1 MSSVGKFVHDSNK
14 APDSPPHPHTFSSNQ
29 RHCFHCKDVLG
40 DGEFCQRCTCMRCGS
55 GLSKGLCLI
64 CASRYG
70 NNPNPN
76 SLNDS
81 PNISENV
88 SQSPPLIDHHCCYGC
103 GDSLDGIFCQQC
115 TCESCG
121 NGAHYGY
128 NCPPKVPIISNPEPC
143 NNQTIDELPQTL
155 PSFDPTCYS
164 GDGSSFTY
172 DSTPNFVDDSH
183 NVFNPPSQPPT
194 YSCEFCGNDAH
205 YGYDCLPQV
214 PFIYNPEPCYNQ
226 DFNFPQNFQGF
237 QQQYICCTRCG
248 GPHETFQCQQVI
260 FYEPCCENCGGPHET
275 FQCQPMNYYEPNLCY
290 ESNYSSFDQFEPP
303 QHPVIHQPIQ
313 EKTCAE
319 LLAEERAANIDQS
332 PPQEMSIQ
340 DIEDLKQHYLD
351 EMKSLIND
359 LQIKDYRNKRI
370 DIQYRRECEIKI
382 NKLKQNFNGMS
393 IEYRKKEKE
402 LLQQEHAAYVRT
414 SQWFNFIYYDDD
426 GDEESSTPLS
436 DVISEL
442 PPCVAITP
450 DLPKSDSL
458 IMEDKHLDT
467 IPETESDELIKS
479 SVEDL
484 VHTPSESDGI
494 PESECDL
501 PVCDNSS
508 SKKNEVLDD
517 IILIPP
523 GNGNDHFNAESSLI
537 ESVLNRDN
545 VISSPKIDFLLQE
558 FAGSIHFIENLMY
571 DNSFPR
577 PPKTLKDD
585 SETVIDSNNDYSS
598 SDNDSLYSDDID
610 YVEASPPDSELV
622 SLEVVE
628 IVILEVGGIDTDI
641 LLTIKDDI
649 LCEKLLNVNLLI
661 TNIEELKDNPTP
673 SSDFVTKSSST
684 SLNFFLKE
692 TNTFDNSLPE
702 SETFC
707 FNLEEISSG
716 SPTSYLDLS
725 LPDYEAFFCDSE
737 PDSGNFT
744 MDVVEDIFDN
754 PTREPRVHVPNV
766 LPTHPTLQLDSDFT
780 LSSDSLGSDLAV
792 SFPFGTRNKIFD
804 PGIFIEDN
812 VFNPGILAS
821 NEEKS
826 PHLLSHR
833 GFKAFHLISESP
845 MMIFGGDIPILDV
858 LFLHFYPP

>member
-14 APDSPPHPHTFSSNQ
+14 APDSPPHPHTVSSNQ

-40 DGEFCQRCTCMRCGS
+40 DGEFCQQCTCMRCGS

-64 CASRYG
+64 YASRYG
-70 NNPNPN
+70 NNLNPN

-81 PNISENV
+81 PNISKNV

-103 GDSLDGIFCQQC
+103 GDSLDGIFYQRC
-115 TCESCG
+115 TCKSCG

-128 NCPPKVPIISNPEPC
+128 NCPPQVPIISNPEPC
-143 NNQTIDELPQTL
+143 NNQTVDELPQTL

-172 DSTPNFVDDSH
+172 DSTPNFVDDSP
-183 NVFNPPSQPPT
+183 NVFNPPSQPLT
-194 YSCEFCGNDAH
+194 YSCEFYGNDAH
-205 YGYDCLPQV
+205 YGYDCPPQV

-226 DFNFPQNFQGF
+226 DFNFPQSFQGL
-237 QQQYICCTRCG
+237 QQQYICCTRCR
-248 GPHETFQCQQVI
+248 GPHKTFQCQQVI
-260 FYEPCCENCGGPHET
+260 FYEPCCENYGGPHET

-290 ESNYSSFDQFEPP
+290 ESNYSGFDQFEPP

-340 DIEDLKQHYLD
+340 DMEDLKQHYLD

-359 LQIKDYRNKRI
+359 LHIKDYRNERI

-382 NKLKQNFNGMS
+382 YELKQNFNGMS
-393 IEYRKKEKE
+393 IEIRKKEKE
-402 LLQQEHAAYVRT
+402 LLQQEQAAYVRT
-414 SQWFNFIYYDDD
+414 SQRFNFICYDDD
-426 GDEESSTPLS
+426 NDEYSFATQEYLKKFSS
-436 DVISEL
+436 V
-442 PPCVAITP
+442 ITP

-467 IPETESDELIKS
+467 IPEPESDELIKS
-479 SVEDL
+479 VIEDF
-484 VHTPSESDGI
+484 VHTP
-494 PESECDL
+494 
-501 PVCDNSS
+501 N
-508 SKKNEVLDD
+508 D
-517 IILIPP
+517 IISIPP
-523 GNGNDHFNAESSLI
+523 GNGNNHFNAESSLI
-537 ESVLNRDN
+537 EYVLNRDN
-545 VISSPKIDFLLQE
+545 LISSPKIDFLLEE
-558 FAGSIHFIENLMY
+558 FVGELALIVPIPPRIVEVDFDPKGDIRFIENLMY
-571 DNSFPR
+571 DNSFPC

-598 SDNDSLYSDDID
+598 IDDDSFSIDDID
-610 YVEASPPDSELV
+610 YVEASPLDSELV
-622 SLEVVE
+622 SLEM
-628 IVILEVGGIDTDI
+628 
-641 LLTIKDDI
+641 
-649 LCEKLLNVNLLI
+649 KLLNVNLLI
-661 TNIEELKDNPTP
+661 AKIEALKDNSTP
-673 SSDFVTKSSST
+673 SSDFVTKSSSI
-684 SLNFFLKE
+684 SLNFFLEE
-692 TNTFDNSLPE
+692 TNTFDKSLPE
-702 SETFC
+702 SETFF

-725 LPDYEAFFCDSE
+725 LLNYEAFFCDSE

-744 MDVVEDIFDN
+744 IDVVEDISDN
-754 PTREPRVHVPNV
+754 PTRELYVHVLHD
-766 LPTHPTLQLDSDFT
+766 LPTHPTLYMDSDFT
-780 LSSDSLGSDLAV
+780 LSSDSPGSDLVV
-792 SFPFGTRNKIFD
+792 SFPSGTRNKIFN
-804 PGIFIEDN
+804 PGIFIKVQSEKFLLRDEFSISFIRDPLSPVIDTLLPFSYENEDN

-833 GFKAFHLISESP
+833 GFNPSKIISD
-845 MMIFGGDIPILDV
+845 F
-858 LFLHFYPP
+858 